1 MIFWVDNTVS
11 CHNKVSLERVQ
22 SCFTCYSQYILK
34 VGQHVTALPSWSYF
48 SGCSPHPRSPVS
60 PQNDD
65 LRAIATYFGRKQWRN
80 WMQRKQKW
88 AWRKWKMPSA
98 CYSPL
103 CEIKSPFLGGS
114 WKVWMPARSSQVPPC
129 RNLSLPGCLYNGSA
143 INHHFWSCCRHLAWA
158 IGGIRQLDLT
168 NVAHFCPG
176 AAAPKLYHPVETQN
190 GNYSTLSP
198 VAQMQGLNIIIIIYV
213 HKKVCIGF
221 GAY

>member
-1 MIFWVDNTVS
+1 MSQQSVFGKSSVMFYLLFSIHFESGATCHSATFLKLLQWLFTPSKVNCEPTEWRLEGNRYLFWQE
-11 CHNKVSLERVQ
+11 K
-22 SCFTCYSQYILK
+22 
-34 VGQHVTALPSWSYF
+34 
-48 SGCSPHPRSPVS
+48 
-60 PQNDD
+60 
-65 LRAIATYFGRKQWRN
+65 WRN

-103 CEIKSPFLGGS
+103 REIKSPFLGGS
-114 WKVWMPARSSQVPPC
+114 WKVWMSARSSQVPPC

-143 INHHFWSCCRHLAWA
+143 INHHFWRCCRHLAWA

-176 AAAPKLYHPVETQN
+176 AATPKWYHPAETQN

-213 HKKVCIGF
+213 YKKVCIGF

>member
-34 VGQHVTALPSWSYF
+34 VGQHVTAQPSWSYF
-48 SGCSPHPRSPVS
+48 TGCSSHPRSTVS

-65 LRAIATYFGRKQWRN
+65 LRAIATYFGRKSEETECKGN
-80 WMQRKQKW
+80 KNGPGGNEKC
-88 AWRKWKMPSA
+88 A

-103 CEIKSPFLGGS
+103 REIKSPFLGGS
-114 WKVWMPARSSQVPPC
+114 WKVWMSARSSQVPPC
-129 RNLSLPGCLYNGSA
+129 QKLSLPGCLHNGSA
-143 INHHFWSCCRHLAWA
+143 INHHFWRCCRHLAWA

-176 AAAPKLYHPVETQN
+176 AAAPKWYHPVETQN

-213 HKKVCIGF
+213 YKKVCIGF